1 MSTTDIIED
10 VVSLKTAKLAKK
22 RGFNEL
28 STHVYTIGFKSIKE
42 DKTPRKFG
50 NYEENDKLLQPIVLG
65 KGQLHLALAPSQST
79 LQKWLREKHHLV
91 VEPCFNESLYR
102 RLHERAH
109 NKKCLN
115 YHWTI
120 ITNTDD
126 PEHIHNK
133 FYSDDT
139 FETYEQALEA
149 GLLKALNLIP

>member
-1 MSTTDIIED
+1 MDEILAS
-10 VVSLKTAKLAKK
+10 VKTAKLAKK
-22 RGFNEL
+22 KKFDWNCHLYYGPDGEYYG
-28 STHVYTIGFKSIKE
+28 H
-42 DKTPRKFG
+42 PRNVGSNTNSEFP
-50 NYEENDKLLQPIVLG
+50 NFICS
-65 KGQLHLALAPSQST
+65 APTQSH

-109 NKKCLN
+109 NKKSLN

-126 PEHIHNK
+126 PEHIYNK

-139 FETYEQALEA
+139 FETYEEALEV
-149 GLLKALNLIP
+149 GINKALKMIS